1 MTVGSHLVSCTGHAI
16 SIRRGDAIPDLG
28 NVLRGASRGG
38 ATILIVGPS
47 FWSAPARVIPL
58 IARCGFRVVI
68 SAEFNHKAYDN
79 LIKAGILAVCLA
91 PVTMAKVQDTVESDP
106 GIVLSVDVAG
116 GELRAR
122 GERLAR
128 FAISLPG
135 GPRATAPAGNNDN
148 ESDSRARGGE
158 AMAGRLLMAQR
169 LLGSAS
175 LSGDVRMRLQRR
187 LVAICDAIKT
197 PGADALR
204 CARRLDRL
212 LSDLAR
218 TGQAGLA
225 QAPDSRAQPPAS
237 AAHARELG
245 PGGGGTRGPAQ
256 TADSPFP

>member
-1 MTVGSHLVSCTGHAI
+1 MTAGSHLVSCTGHAI

-91 PVTMAKVQDTVESDP
+91 PVTMAKGQDTVESDP

-122 GERLAR
+122 GGCLAR

-135 GPRATAPAGNNDN
+135 GPRATGPPGPT
-148 ESDSRARGGE
+148 SKPPRTLGRRA
-158 AMAGRLLMAQR
+158 A
-169 LLGSAS
+169 
-175 LSGDVRMRLQRR
+175 
-187 LVAICDAIKT
+187 
-197 PGADALR
+197 
-204 CARRLDRL
+204 AR
-212 LSDLAR
+212 A
-218 TGQAGLA
+218 
-225 QAPDSRAQPPAS
+225 
-237 AAHARELG
+237 
-245 PGGGGTRGPAQ
+245 
-256 TADSPFP
+256 